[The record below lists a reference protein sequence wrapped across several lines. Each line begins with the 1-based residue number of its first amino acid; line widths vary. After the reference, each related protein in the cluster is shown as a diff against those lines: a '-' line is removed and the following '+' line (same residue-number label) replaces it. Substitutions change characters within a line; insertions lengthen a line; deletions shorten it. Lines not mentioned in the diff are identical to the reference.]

1 MLERRAMAATAP
13 RRDAFRTAAVL
24 VLVATLAASGCVGRQ
39 KAVASWDPA
48 AFQDIDTLQFRTTG
62 PEEGE
67 HWSTV
72 WLVVLDGWV
81 YVRLGARASDRMQRN
96 TTAPLV
102 AVRLG
107 GREYPRVR
115 VEEAKDMVERVA
127 AAMAEKY
134 PTDFFIRHADHPL
147 TLRLVPDLD
156 GGR

>member
-1 MLERRAMAATAP
+1 MPNALRPLAVRAI
-13 RRDAFRTAAVL
+13 AVL
-24 VLVATLAASGCVGRQ
+24 VVLASAGCAGRQ
-39 KAVASWDPA
+39 QAVASWDPA

-81 YVRLGARASDRMQRN
+81 YVRLGSRAADRMQRN
-96 TTAPLV
+96 TTAPFV

-127 AAMAEKY
+127 AAMADKY
-134 PTDFFIRHADHPL
+134 PTDFFVRRMNHPL
-147 TLRLVPDLD
+147 TLRLVPEPES
-156 GGR
+156 GT